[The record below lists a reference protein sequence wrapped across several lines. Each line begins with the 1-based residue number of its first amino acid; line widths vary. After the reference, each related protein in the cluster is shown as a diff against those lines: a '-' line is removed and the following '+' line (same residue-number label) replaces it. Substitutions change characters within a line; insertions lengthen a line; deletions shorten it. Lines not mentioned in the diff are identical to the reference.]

1 MLFIKI
7 TFFLLY
13 LQLFR
18 PIRVLRFC
26 IYAGMIF
33 TVGFYAST
41 TVVQFYYD
49 TPRRGETFLSH
60 QLGPFG
66 KQALKLSVPL
76 AAANVVIDLYIL
88 VVPIVAV
95 LQLQMAKKRKIGLCL
110 VFGTG
115 SM

>member
-1 MLFIKI
+1 MIFVKI

-18 PIRVLRFC
+18 PIRGLRFC

-41 TVVQFYYD
+41 AVVQFYYD
-49 TPRRGETFLSH
+49 TPRHGETFLSH

-66 KQALKLSVPL
+66 KQTLKLSVPL

-95 LQLQMAKKRKIGLCL
+95 QQLQMAKKRKIGLCL

>member
-1 MLFIKI
+1 
-7 TFFLLY
+7 
-13 LQLFR
+13 
-18 PIRVLRFC
+18 
-26 IYAGMIF
+26 MIF

-41 TVVQFYYD
+41 AVVQFYYD

-60 QLGPFG
+60 QLGLG
-66 KQALKLSVPL
+66 KQTLKLSVPL

-95 LQLQMAKKRKIGLCL
+95 QQLQMAKKRKIGLCL